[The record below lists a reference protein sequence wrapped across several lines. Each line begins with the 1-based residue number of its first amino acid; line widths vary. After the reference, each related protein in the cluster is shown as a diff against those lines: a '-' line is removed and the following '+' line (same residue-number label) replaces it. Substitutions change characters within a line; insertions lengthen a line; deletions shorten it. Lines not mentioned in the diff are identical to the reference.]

1 MTPLDLPPVW
11 RRGIYAALALA
22 FAALVVAGQ
31 ITSANADA
39 WLTVVTTVLGVLAAS
54 IAAVK
59 ARRPDIKALYA
70 AGAALAGALV
80 TVGVLQ
86 QNDVDNALTL
96 AGKVVAFLTL
106 GLATARTDPST
117 PTGQPAA
124 EYDPTHD

>member
-11 RRGIYAALALA
+11 RRGIYAALALG

-31 ITSANADA
+31 VTAANTDA
-39 WLTVVTTVLGVLAAS
+39 WLTVVATVLGVLAAVL
-54 IAAVK
+54 AAVK
-59 ARRPDIKALYA
+59 ARRPDVKALYA

-86 QNDVDNALTL
+86 QSDVDNAVTL
-96 AGKVVAFLTL
+96 AGKVVAFFTL

-117 PTGQPAA
+117 PTGQPRH
-124 EYDPTHD
+124 EYTPL

>member
-11 RRGIYAALALA
+11 RRAIYAALALG

-31 ITSANADA
+31 VTEANADA
-39 WLTVVTTVLGVLAAS
+39 WLTVVATVLGVLAAVL
-54 IAAVK
+54 AAVK
-59 ARRPDIKALYA
+59 ARRPDIQALYA

-86 QNDVDNALTL
+86 QAEVDNALTL
-96 AGKVVAFLTL
+96 AGKLVAFVTL

-117 PTGQPAA
+117 PTGQPRH
-124 EYDPTHD
+124 EYTP